1 MFLRIQVRA
10 SSQTKGLERG
20 WKQRV
25 RLARDAKN
33 TDCPFCIRYFR
44 SNYPLLSATHW
55 LNFNATCLLSRTPH
69 GRVRLVRFA
78 RVRLL
83 RHGLPISL
91 LILKKQPTVFQS
103 NMNRTPWGF
112 WLDDH
117 ISFKGI
123 VALFCSLLKLG
134 VCRLKAYFTV
144 LHFY

>member
-1 MFLRIQVRA
+1 MFLSFQVRA

-25 RLARDAKN
+25 RLGRNAKN

-44 SNYPLLSATHW
+44 SNYPLLSATGNPHW
-55 LNFNATCLLSRTPH
+55 LNFNATCLLSRTPW
-69 GRVRLVRFA
+69 GVWARKTLTARLTDFFTDFE
-78 RVRLL
+78 
-83 RHGLPISL
+83 
-91 LILKKQPTVFQS
+91 KKTTVFQS